1 MSLDQNGVKQSQQY
15 YRDIDGLNVI
25 GIDGL
30 KIDGRYVRVEI
41 QNSYNTVSMVT
52 EKYNTKYHIIPI
64 ISNNSGG
71 INSGGINTSVDWIDR

>member
-1 MSLDQNGVKQSQQY
+1 M
-15 YRDIDGLNVI
+15 
-25 GIDGL
+25 
-30 KIDGRYVRVEI
+30 EI